1 MKGARSGNTK
11 CLMVQ
16 GTGSHV
22 GKSLLVAA
30 LCRIFS
36 NKGVSVAPFKAQNM
50 ALNSAV
56 TMDGGEVGR
65 STAVQARAARTSL
78 RVEMNPVLLKPKSD
92 RVAQMILLGKPYADF
107 SAMDQFGERSSLKET
122 KLRAIRES
130 LAALSGSFET
140 IVIEGAGSPAEV
152 NLREWD
158 VVNMAVAEIA
168 DAPVLLIADIDRGGA
183 IAALFGTW
191 SLLPEEERRR
201 IKGFVIN
208 KFRGD
213 PRLLTPALRFLE
225 EKTGIPTLGVIP
237 YDSDLRLMEEDAL
250 PSRAIGCGDPE
261 IEIAV
266 VEHRHLSNFTDFDP
280 LAVEPG
286 VIVRYVR
293 TPAQLGSPDAILLP
307 GTKNTI
313 DDLRIHLASGMAA
326 SIRKRAGEGVPVV
339 GICGGY
345 QMLGKALLD
354 PVRLES
360 NQGDV
365 EGLNLLEVVT
375 EFRPGKVVGPVD
387 VTPAGHGPFLRG
399 ALPAAH
405 GYEIH
410 SGETRRLHAAVPP
423 AFLKRGGEE
432 EGAVDP
438 SGLIFGT
445 SVHGL
450 FEEDSFRRHF
460 VNVLRVRKA
469 LPALSVPS
477 VRFAEMQEREF
488 DRWAGLV
495 EKSLDWAGIE
505 KMMQRNGPG

>member
-65 STAVQARAARTSL
+65 STAVQARAARTAL

-107 SAMDQFGERSSLKET
+107 SAREQFGERSSLKET

-213 PRLLTPALRFLE
+213 PRLLAPALRFLE
-225 EKTGIPTLGVIP
+225 EKTGIPTAGVIP
-237 YDSDLRLMEEDAL
+237 YDSDLSLMEEDAL

-293 TPAQLGSPDAILLP
+293 TPAQLGSPDAIILP

-354 PVRLES
+354 PDHLES
-360 NQGDV
+360 NHGDV

-387 VTPAGHGPFLRG
+387 VTPAGRGPFLRG

-410 SGETRRLHAAVPP
+410 SGETRRLYAAVPP
-423 AFLKRGGEE
+423 AFLKRGGEG

-445 SVHGL
+445 SVHGF

-469 LPALSVPS
+469 LLPLSVPA

-505 KMMQRNGPG
+505 KMMQRPG